1 MKADEKRK
9 KGKRLADWLPFYYGW
24 LMVPLAVI
32 AQGITGV
39 GQTYGISVFNP
50 SLQQSLG
57 ISLSALSGA
66 YTVGTLAAALPQS
79 YIGSLM
85 DRFGIRKTTLGI
97 VLLLGVACLL
107 FARVNSLITLLL
119 GFFSLRLLGQ
129 GALSLMAGNIPAL
142 WFREKLGTV
151 TGIVSSGFSVSMA
164 VLPPFFLYLINRLG
178 WRSAYSTLGLVV
190 WLVSLPLLIL
200 LRDGP
205 ADVGQ
210 HLDGKTGKE
219 EAEANFL
226 EKDENAWTAP
236 QARKTAAY
244 WIMVSNAALWALV
257 ITAVFFNLLSILDS
271 QGISPAVAAA
281 TYTTYAAA
289 SLLTQLAMG
298 PVANRG
304 SLRVLM
310 VLCMTFLAAG
320 IAILTLASSPWIA
333 HSYAVLIGISTGLM
347 SLLGG
352 TLFARY
358 YGRTSLGQ
366 LRGGMLTAQVAGSSL
381 GPLITGLIFDLSGSF
396 QISLWIYVG
405 ILVPAAL
412 VSLRA
417 VKPEKSVKTQGI

>member
-1 MKADEKRK
+1 MKADNKRK

-24 LMVPLAVI
+24 LMVPIAVI

-66 YTVGTLAAALPQS
+66 YTIGTLAAALPQS

-97 VLLLGVACLL
+97 VLLLGAACLL

-151 TGIVSSGFSVSMA
+151 TGIVSSGFSASMA

-178 WRSAYSTLGLVV
+178 WRSAYSTLGVLV
-190 WLVSLPLLIL
+190 WLVSLPLMIL

-205 ADVGQ
+205 AAVGQ
-210 HLDGKTGKE
+210 HLDGKTEKE

-289 SLLTQLAMG
+289 SLITQLTMG
-298 PVANRG
+298 PVADRG

-320 IAILTLASSPWIA
+320 IAVLTLASSPWIA

-417 VKPEKSVKTQGI
+417 VKPVKSIKNLGI